1 LSALIA
7 LLFLQLD
14 KTCAPS
20 RSQAH
25 ERVGKW
31 RTFIFAML
39 AYADARSAQIKIAE
53 ARDCYGGVTWRRANS
68 SKGFYAAEPEGY
80 DP

>member
-1 LSALIA
+1 
-7 LLFLQLD
+7 
-14 KTCAPS
+14 
-20 RSQAH
+20 
-25 ERVGKW
+25 
-31 RTFIFAML
+31 ML